1 MIDLCVYHTELVS
14 MQQDNKRYLEL
25 AEKWLHGTINKE
37 EMNEFSAWY
46 DEVDDHPLQVPLDF
60 ASSEEEL
67 RQRILSR
74 IKSRQRFA
82 AVFSIRNFRTAGLVA
97 ASILLIFSGLL
108 VFQFL
113 RSDRAGLAEKKTVAT
128 GHQEIDGVVPGGNK
142 AVLIMADGS
151 QVELDTAGNG
161 TISETANARVIK
173 LNDGELALSAAKNE
187 IGTHTYNILKTPRGG
202 QYTITLS
209 DGSRVWLNSASS
221 LRFPTVF
228 GKERN
233 VELTGEAYFEVARN
247 PERPFK
253 VKANGT
259 EVRVLGTHFNI
270 MAYDDERLI
279 SATLIEGSI
288 RISKD
293 DNLILLKPGQQAN
306 VTEDGKIGVLKNA
319 DVEQAIAWKNGVF
332 NFNGSDIQSTM
343 RQIARWYDVEVIY
356 ENKIAEHFNGT
367 IPRNSS
373 IENVL
378 KMLEYTGVVRFVMHN
393 RQIIVRH

>member
-25 AEKWLHGTINKE
+25 AEKWLNGTINKE

-187 IGTHTYNILKTPRGG
+187 IGTLTYNILKTPRGG

>member
-1 MIDLCVYHTELVS
+1 

-46 DEVDDHPLQVPLDF
+46 DEVDEHPLQVPLDF

-74 IKSRQRFA
+74 LKSRQRFA

-161 TISETANARVIK
+161 TISETANARIIK

-187 IGTHTYNILKTPRGG
+187 IGTLTYNILKTPRGG

>member
-1 MIDLCVYHTELVS
+1 

-187 IGTHTYNILKTPRGG
+187 IGTLTYNILKTPRGG

>member
-1 MIDLCVYHTELVS
+1 

-74 IKSRQRFA
+74 LKSRQRFA

-187 IGTHTYNILKTPRGG
+187 IGTLTYNILKTPRGG

>member
-1 MIDLCVYHTELVS
+1 

-128 GHQEIDGVVPGGNK
+128 RHQEIDGVVPGGNK

-187 IGTHTYNILKTPRGG
+187 IGTLTYNILKTPRGG